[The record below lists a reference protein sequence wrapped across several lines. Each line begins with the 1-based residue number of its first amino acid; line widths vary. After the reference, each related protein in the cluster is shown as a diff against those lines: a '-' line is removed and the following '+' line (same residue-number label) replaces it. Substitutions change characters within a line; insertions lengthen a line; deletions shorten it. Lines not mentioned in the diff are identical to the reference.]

1 MRVLCAANTRPHNT
15 ATTHSQHARTHDSGN
30 KKKRTVTTNKRLP
43 CAPNSTESA
52 GLAARGAGGMRMA
65 RSMTDSGALEDAH
78 DLWNEM
84 LRPDDDA
91 RILRSDDESRSLN
104 RLA

>member
-1 MRVLCAANTRPHNT
+1 
-15 ATTHSQHARTHDSGN
+15 
-30 KKKRTVTTNKRLP
+30 
-43 CAPNSTESA
+43 
-52 GLAARGAGGMRMA
+52 
-65 RSMTDSGALEDAH
+65 MTDLGALEDAH